1 LLIRAFEARDWPAV
15 KAIFEQGVATRR
27 ATFETEAPSWE
38 DWDGTHL
45 RLRLVAEEDGEVLG
59 WAALVPYSSR
69 ECYRGVAESSVY
81 VTERARGLGVGRAL
95 MERLVHDSEE
105 AGYWTLQAG
114 VFPENEESLALH
126 RRVGFR
132 VVGVR
137 ERIGRLDGEWKDVVL
152 LERRSES

>member
-15 KAIFEQGVATRR
+15 KAIFEEGVATRR
-27 ATFETEAPSWE
+27 ATFETEGPSWA
-38 DWDGTHL
+38 DWDGAHL
-45 RLRLVAEEDGEVLG
+45 PLRLVAEDDGDVLG
-59 WAALVPYSSR
+59 WAALMPYSAR

-81 VTERARGLGVGRAL
+81 VAARGRGRGVGRAL
-95 MERLVHDSEE
+95 MEQLVRDSED

>member
-1 LLIRAFEARDWPAV
+1 M
-15 KAIFEQGVATRR
+15 KAIFEEGVATRR

-38 DWDGTHL
+38 DWDGAHL
-45 RLRLVAEEDGEVLG
+45 SLRLVAEDQGEILG
-59 WAALVPYSSR
+59 WAALVPYSAR

-81 VTERARGLGVGRAL
+81 VAERARGCGVGRAL
-95 MERLVHDSEE
+95 MERLVSESE
-105 AGYWTLQAG
+105 AAGFWTLQAG

-126 RRVGFR
+126 RRCGFR

-152 LERRSES
+152 LERRSKR